1 MRFQLNSN
9 FCISTCSYFC
19 RFDTSNAQELHENL
33 SPKEKEL
40 FGFNINDIDWET
52 YIKQI
57 HIPGLRKHVL
67 KGRA

>member
-19 RFDTSNAQELHENL
+19 RFDNSNTQQLHEDL
-33 SPKEKEL
+33 SSEEKQVL
-40 FGFNINDIDWET
+40 GFNFNDIDWDT
-52 YIKQI
+52 YIKTI